1 MCNVECSVEEPVFE
15 YRIYDD
21 YGVGVVAYARVLRG
35 EGWAEIKVINVNRDY
50 RGRGI
55 GSLLLARI
63 VDDHS
68 GFTIVVET
76 FKHLVNWYRRF
87 NFEVICENPMVMMR
101 HPQNPSFQPLQ

>member
-1 MCNVECSVEEPVFE
+1 MSNIECSTDGSVFE

-21 YGVGVVAYARVLRG
+21 YGVGVVAYARVVSG
-35 EGWAEIKVINVNRDY
+35 EGWAEIKFINVNRDH

-68 GFTIVVET
+68 EYTIIVET
-76 FKHLVNWYRRF
+76 FNYLIDWYKRF
-87 NFEVICENPMVMMR
+87 NFEVICENPVVMVR
-101 HPQNPSFQPLQ
+101 NVPPKP

>member
-1 MCNVECSVEEPVFE
+1 MCNVKCSIEEHVFE

-50 RGRGI
+50 RGKGI

-63 VDDHS
+63 VNDHS
-68 GFTIVVET
+68 ASTIVVET
-76 FKHLVNWYRRF
+76 FKYLIDWYKRF
-87 NFEVICENPMVMMR
+87 NFEVVSENPVVMVR
-101 HPQNPSFQPLQ
+101 RASPKP